1 MVARAASVLF
11 LILLVCVF
19 HLRSW
24 SIVTPRYLI
33 AVDSSMS
40 TPLNGSGLS
49 KLSLATFNLRPLA
62 SIQAA
67 ILSRSVLGLPP
78 EPMYSGELV

>member
-1 MVARAASVLF
+1 MLDLLMVARAASVLF
-11 LILLVCVF
+11 LMLLVCVF

-40 TPLNGSGLS
+40 TPL
-49 KLSLATFNLRPLA
+49 KL
-62 SIQAA
+62 
-67 ILSRSVLGLPP
+67 ILMVVGKFKIIS
-78 EPMYSGELV
+78 